1 MCRRQVQILMINE
14 DMINWVVKILDDV
27 DPYSGYMAEN
37 AAALLMN
44 LSLRTIG
51 SVVCFQTLLR
61 KLI

>member
-1 MCRRQVQILMINE
+1 MINE
-14 DMINWVVKILDDV
+14 DMINWVVKILNDV

-51 SVVCFQTLLR
+51 SAVCLQMLLR